1 MEFKLED
8 LLRPNILRMKP
19 YSSARDEFS
28 GTEGIFLDANENA
41 FGSVGL
47 TENYNR
53 YPDPLQR
60 ALKQK
65 IAAQENIQTNQI
77 FLGNGSDEA
86 IDLIIRAFCEPR
98 QDQIMTL
105 PPTYGMYAVS
115 ADLNDVGIVEVP
127 LLADFQ
133 LDVQG
138 ILSKATAQT
147 KILFICS
154 PNNPTGN
161 LMRKQDVIQLL
172 EKFPGIVLLDE
183 AYADFAPNSGL
194 LHLIDQ
200 YMNLMIIRTFSKAW
214 GLAGLRLGMAFAQ
227 AKVIE
232 VFNKI
237 KPPYNINLLTQE
249 VALKAIE
256 KPELKSQM
264 VAQILQEKEFL
275 KKELDKLTEV
285 QEIYPSDTNFLLIK
299 FNDAQTM
306 YDYLIDKMVIVRN
319 RSKVLLC
326 DECLRITVG
335 TREENI
341 RLLEAIQRY
350 AP

>member
-65 IAAQENIQTNQI
+65 IAVQENIHPNQI

-86 IDLIIRAFCEPR
+86 IDLIIRAFCEPGR
-98 QDQIMTL
+98 DQIMTL

-115 ADLNDVGIVEVP
+115 ADLNNIGIVEVP

-133 LDVQG
+133 LDVQS
-138 ILSKATAQT
+138 ILSKSTPQT

-161 LMRKQDVIQLL
+161 LMREQDIIQLL
-172 EKFPGIVLLDE
+172 ESFPGIVLLDE
-183 AYADFAPNSGL
+183 AYVDFAPGAGL
-194 LHLIDQ
+194 LQLIDQ
-200 YMNLMIIRTFSKAW
+200 YKNLMIIRTFSKAW

-227 AKVIE
+227 AKIIE

-237 KPPYNINLLTQE
+237 KPPYNVNLLTQK
-249 VALKAIE
+249 VALKAIDQ
-256 KPELKSQM
+256 PELKSQM
-264 VAQILQEKEFL
+264 VEQILQEKEF
-275 KKELDKLTEV
+275 
-285 QEIYPSDTNFLLIK
+285 S
-299 FNDAQTM
+299 
-306 YDYLIDKMVIVRN
+306 
-319 RSKVLLC
+319 
-326 DECLRITVG
+326 
-335 TREENI
+335 
-341 RLLEAIQRY
+341 
-350 AP
+350 